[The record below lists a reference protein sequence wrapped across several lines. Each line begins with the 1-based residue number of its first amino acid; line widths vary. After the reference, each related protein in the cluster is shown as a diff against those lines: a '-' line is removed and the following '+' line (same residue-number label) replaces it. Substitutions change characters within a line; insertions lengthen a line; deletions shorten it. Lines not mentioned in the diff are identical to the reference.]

1 MEWPCGQ
8 QMDTMDN
15 RRILGK
21 LLQTARRVLAVM
33 RQRSANGADR
43 LPVGAL
49 PETRTLDQQW
59 LRLETLMCED
69 LDKAHVAVRKHAVAA
84 LHLDAAHYTLGRIAE
99 ELAVAMPPIELKPA
113 VPVSVAFPVAGYRA
127 PMYDDAIAA

>member
-1 MEWPCGQ
+1 
-8 QMDTMDN
+8 MDK
-15 RRILGK
+15 RQILGK
-21 LLQTARRVLAVM
+21 LLQAARRVRAVM
-33 RQRSANGADR
+33 WQRSSKGADC
-43 LPVGAL
+43 LPVGAV

-69 LDKAHVAVRKHAVAA
+69 IDKAQGAVRKHAVAA

-127 PMYDDAIAA
+127 PMDDEAIAA